1 MKLRVQIFNNK
12 IIPNVDDLRQIGV
25 YLKLFHKADIQ
36 LEQCDNNSMPAEVL
50 HFPQDNILFYILEF
64 MPSYK
69 TVLNTYLKDCTITG
83 DEELVRLFKQS
94 FKLEPAV
101 SLESQSIPQTPKQFQ
116 SNSPAPTPS
125 CVTHIQLFCNIPQPP
140 DVLLKFNAA
149 LRALEDQMG
158 LLSPD
163 SNRFTSASPTEQEK
177 LRNVKTSITFLL
189 EKLNSYRQDFYDDF
203 DCEGND
209 VDLLTFKHKCLTL
222 LNDEECNILFNE
234 PRGDWSVGRILG
246 ELIRSLKSLVF
257 SDAKAPRFFTTTTQD
272 KVNKLVDSVNELGI
286 SRP

>member
-12 IIPNVDDLRQIGV
+12 IIPNVDDLRQIG
-25 YLKLFHKADIQ
+25 
-36 LEQCDNNSMPAEVL
+36 
-50 HFPQDNILFYILEF
+50 
-64 MPSYK
+64 
-69 TVLNTYLKDCTITG
+69 
-83 DEELVRLFKQS
+83 
-94 FKLEPAV
+94 
-101 SLESQSIPQTPKQFQ
+101 
-116 SNSPAPTPS
+116 SNLPAPKPS
-125 CVTHIQLFCNIPQPP
+125 CPTHIQSPSNNTSQRS
-140 DVLLKFNAA
+140 DVLLKFSAD
-149 LRALEDQMG
+149 LRALNDQIV

-163 SNRFTSASPTEQEK
+163 SNRFKCASPSEREK
-177 LRNVKTSITFLL
+177 LRNVSHSITFLL
-189 EKLNSYRQDFYDDF
+189 EKLNSYTQDFYDGF

-209 VDLLTFKHKCLTL
+209 VDLSTFKHKCLTL